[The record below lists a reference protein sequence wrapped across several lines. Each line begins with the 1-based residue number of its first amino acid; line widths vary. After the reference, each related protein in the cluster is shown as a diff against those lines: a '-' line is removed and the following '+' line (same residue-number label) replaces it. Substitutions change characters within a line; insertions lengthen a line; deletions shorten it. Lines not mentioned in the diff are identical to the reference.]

1 MNVTFN
7 RLAETSK
14 PIAFNPKWKNG
25 TGYLDEAIVG
35 EHAPSLMIG
44 EAVTC
49 KDDFGRAVVIIGLND
64 NKNFVMFQ
72 RHSGNI
78 PDGVIVCNEPAGFG
92 DQLEKAYPNAEI
104 YSRLR
109 EKDVKAVCDYVAH
122 NIAVNTSTNWG
133 EYSSHLSPW
142 SVV

>member
-1 MNVTFN
+1 MIMNVTFN

-78 PDGVIVCNEPAGFG
+78 PDRSEEHTSELQSRQYLVC
-92 DQLEKAYPNAEI
+92 
-104 YSRLR
+104 RL
-109 EKDVKAVCDYVAH
+109 
-122 NIAVNTSTNWG
+122 
-133 EYSSHLSPW
+133 
-142 SVV
+142 